1 MRKKTKKL
9 ILRLVVAL
17 LILGG
22 IGGYMAW
29 YKLFREERLSF
40 DSIEEQFK
48 YGSIGQE
55 NQGGIPYWVWVVLPR
70 MFPEKLPGPGGYAS
84 LGFAWEE
91 GRELP
96 IGFTKKTIGFE
107 RVGINCAFCH
117 TATYR
122 TTPEQ
127 EKPNIV
133 IAAPSHQLDSQSYL
147 RFLFASAADPRFTAD
162 NIMKEIDRSY
172 QLSWLDRLL
181 YRYVLIPQTKTALL
195 KQKEEYAWMDTRPRW
210 GHGRIDPFN
219 PEKYGP
225 LKQPMDDTI
234 GNSDMPALWNQKSRV
249 GMSLHWD
256 GLQTSLDE
264 VFINSAL
271 GDGSTKKSY
280 PMEDLKRLQAWLME
294 LQPPKFPFPVNQEL
308 AARGKQVYEQQCAS
322 CHSVGQPKTGQVFP
336 IDEVGTDR
344 HRLDEW
350 TQGSVNAY
358 NSGSDGYTFNTS
370 HFRKTNGYMS
380 PLLDGI
386 WLRAPYLHN
395 GSVPTLFD
403 LLEPP
408 DKRPKLFWRGYDLY
422 DPERV
427 GFVSQ
432 GPEAEARGFRFDT
445 SVPGNSNEGH
455 LWGVE
460 LSPEE
465 KKALVEFLKT
475 Q

>member
-1 MRKKTKKL
+1 MRQKTKKL
-9 ILRLVVAL
+9 IIRLVIVVVV
-17 LILGG
+17 LGG
-22 IGGYMAW
+22 VLGVVAW
-29 YKLFREERLSF
+29 YKLFREVPLHYE
-40 DSIEEQFK
+40 SIEEQFK

-70 MFPEKLPGPGGYAS
+70 MFPEKLPGPGGYSS
-84 LGFAWEE
+84 LGFVWEE

-96 IGFTKKTIGFE
+96 IGFTKKTIGFD

-122 TTPEQ
+122 TSPQQ

-133 IAAPSHQLDSQSYL
+133 IGAPSHQVDGQSYL
-147 RFLFASAADPRFTAD
+147 RFLFGCASDPRFNAD
-162 NIMKEIDRSY
+162 NILNEIDRSY

-181 YRYVLIPQTKTALL
+181 YRYLLIPQTKTALV
-195 KQKEEYAWMDTRPRW
+195 KQKEEYAWMDTRPPW
-210 GHGRIDPFN
+210 GRGRIDPFN

-225 LKQPMDDTI
+225 LKQPKDDTI
-234 GNSDMPALWNQKSRV
+234 GNSDMPALWNQKARV
-249 GMSLHWD
+249 GMALHWD

-264 VFINSAL
+264 VVINSAL

-280 PMEDLKRLQAWLME
+280 PMDELKRVQAWLME
-294 LQPPKFPFPVNQEL
+294 LQPPKFPYPVNQEL
-308 AARGKQVYEQQCAS
+308 AARGSEVYAKQCAS
-322 CHSVGQPKTGQVFP
+322 CHAVGQARTGQVIS

-350 TQGSVNAY
+350 TQGAVDAY

-370 HFRKTNGYMS
+370 HFRKTNGYAS
-380 PLLDGI
+380 PPLDGI

-395 GSVPTLFD
+395 GSVPSLAD
-403 LLEPP
+403 LLETP
-408 DKRPKLFWRGYDLY
+408 DQRPKLFWRGYDLY
-422 DPERV
+422 DQEKV
-427 GFVSQ
+427 GFVTS
-432 GPEAEARGFRFDT
+432 GPEAERFGFRFDT
-445 SVPGNSNEGH
+445 SVPGNSNGGH

-460 LSPEE
+460 LSPDE